1 MEGSSFSP
9 FPRTKRGYLVGN
21 VRSWRIADIV
31 RIRGRQGIG
40 ASNVKMDFCSSSS
53 STWARNPQPCGAHPA
68 RTAADDENTVF
79 MLSHTCIPPLPA
91 IAQPGFDG
99 ASTPGGALAKLRQW
113 IGNFAAL
120 ALAGLL
126 AACAID
132 DSGPVRSVWRPAN
145 GKPSYIN
152 VVYLTDREPDPSA
165 AAGFGQH
172 WADEASCGVAETVIP
187 AAMLPGEKP
196 QYGYVAKTHPRACA
210 TDKGAL
216 AGAVADIEAQA
227 KARNCNSVFL
237 FVHGFHTGF
246 DGGVLRSAQI
256 SHDAQTGCAVAS
268 FSWSSEVKLDR
279 YANDI
284 EHSQYSEPLLAEFLR
299 ELAESGLQVKIL
311 AHSMGNRLVLA
322 TLSGFARGR
331 EAVKPGFID
340 ELVLV
345 AADVG
350 IEKDND
356 DFAHLL
362 RDATPYV
369 KRMTIYASSGDAVLV
384 ISRDA
389 HGGVP
394 RLGREPEAALRYRAD
409 DKTHIVDVI
418 DASDVPADL
427 LDHSYFAMSYEAV
440 ADMSLALAGV
450 PTADRMTAAGDRK
463 PTLVCS
469 KVKDGPCGKDS
480 RTALAVGKDRHNR
493 SEENR

>member
-1 MEGSSFSP
+1 M
-9 FPRTKRGYLVGN
+9 
-21 VRSWRIADIV
+21 
-31 RIRGRQGIG
+31 
-40 ASNVKMDFCSSSS
+40 
-53 STWARNPQPCGAHPA
+53 AR
-68 RTAADDENTVF
+68 
-79 MLSHTCIPPLPA
+79 
-91 IAQPGFDG
+91 
-99 ASTPGGALAKLRQW
+99 LRQR
-113 IGNFAAL
+113 IGTFAVL
-120 ALAGLL
+120 ALAGVL
-126 AACAID
+126 AACAVD

-145 GKPSYIN
+145 GKSAYIN
-152 VVYLTDREPDPSA
+152 VVYVTDRQPDAQA
-165 AAGFGQH
+165 AGGFGQH

-187 AAMLPGEKP
+187 PAVLPGEEP
-196 QYGYVAKTHPRACA
+196 QYGYIAKTHSRACA
-210 TDKGAL
+210 ADKGSL
-216 AGAVADIEAQA
+216 SGPVADIEAQA
-227 KARNCNSVFL
+227 KAHNCNSVFL
-237 FVHGFHTGF
+237 FIHGFHTGF
-246 DGGVLRSAQI
+246 DGGVLRASQM

-268 FSWSSEVKLDR
+268 FSWSSEVKLNR

-284 EHSQYSEPLLAEFLR
+284 EHSQYSEPLLAEFLH

-311 AHSMGNRLVLA
+311 GHSMGNRLVLA

-340 ELVLV
+340 ELVLA
-345 AADVG
+345 AADIG

-369 KRMTIYASSGDAVLV
+369 KRITIYASAGDAVLV

-394 RLGREPEAALRYRAD
+394 RLGREPEADLAYRAD

-469 KVKDGPCGKDS
+469 NVKDGPCGKDS
-480 RTALAVGKDRHNR
+480 RTALAVGKDRHPR
-493 SEENR
+493 LVSRILVKLVPLLPFIQ